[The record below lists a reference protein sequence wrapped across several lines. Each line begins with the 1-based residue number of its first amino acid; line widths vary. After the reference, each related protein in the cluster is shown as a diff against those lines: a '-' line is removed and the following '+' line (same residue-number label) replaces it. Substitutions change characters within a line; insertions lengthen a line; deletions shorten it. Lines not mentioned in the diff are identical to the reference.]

1 MIKAVTILL
10 SLLFLIIPFQKRFH
24 GFFDRLSR
32 SLTLPDF
39 PLPDFFSRKL
49 HLFVSDLLI
58 LALACTILFWLKTSW
73 RKFFWEGPSKYL
85 TLLFFV
91 FLISTATSITRNYSL
106 QYFRLLEFSVVFL
119 FFNCICCLRE
129 KIHLQQFIHRLAWLM
144 VCVSFFQCALSIYQ
158 YFAQDALGLSLF
170 GEKSPKTFA
179 YYNPGNHTWIL
190 KELFGLKL
198 DLNYLFR
205 VSGTFLHP
213 NILGGF
219 LFFAIMA
226 SYYLYRDVSGKLK
239 RFSLQVMILLQF
251 FTLYLSFSRSAVL
264 ALVVATFLWCF
275 LQLKHLRKNSG
286 IRSPAFKRLALLG
299 GTVFC
304 SVVVGIV
311 LLYPQIKG
319 RGGILNYNSVSK
331 NADSERVIYM
341 KVAGNMIKE
350 RPLLGVGYN
359 NFQLHSYMAKSKFPE
374 NHLFAKVHN
383 IYLLIAAESGLI
395 GGGLFLLFILSLLRS
410 AWGSLK
416 DSTAD
421 FFQERA
427 FLFST
432 FFGFLIIGCCDFY
445 FLEGPQGALPFF
457 GIAGLLYAT
466 RSRDSISQHKD
477 LDLLQN
483 SL

>member
-1 MIKAVTILL
+1 MIKVVTILL
-10 SLLFLIIPFQKRFH
+10 TLLFLIIPFQKRFH
-24 GFFDRLSR
+24 GFFDQLSR
-32 SLTLPDF
+32 SLVLPDF

-49 HLFVSDLLI
+49 HLFTSDLLI
-58 LALACTILFWLKTSW
+58 IALVCIVLFLLRTSL
-73 RKFFWEGPSKYL
+73 RAFFCEGPSKYL
-85 TLLFFV
+85 TLLFFA
-91 FLISTATSITRNYSL
+91 FLVSTATSITKNYSL
-106 QYFRLLEFSVVFL
+106 QYFRLLEFSAIFL
-119 FFNCICCLRE
+119 FFNCISCLRE
-129 KIHLQQFIHRLAWLM
+129 KINLQRFIHRLAWLI
-144 VCVSFFQCALSIYQ
+144 VCVSFLQCALSIYQ
-158 YFAQDALGLSLF
+158 YFAQDALGLTLF
-170 GEKSPKTFA
+170 GEKSPRTFS

-190 KELFGLKL
+190 NELFGLKL

-226 SYYLYRDVSGKLK
+226 SYYLYKDAPGKMRRL
-239 RFSLQVMILLQF
+239 SLQLMILLQF
-251 FTLYLSFSRSAVL
+251 LTLYLSFSRSAVL
-264 ALVVATFLWCF
+264 ALIVTTFLWCF
-275 LQLKHLRKNSG
+275 LQLKHLTKTSG
-286 IRSPAFKRLALLG
+286 ARSPAFKRLALLG

-304 SVVVGIV
+304 SVIVGIV

-331 NADSERVIYM
+331 GADSERVIYM
-341 KVAGNMIKE
+341 KVAADMIKE
-350 RPLLGVGYN
+350 HPLLGVGYN

-395 GGGLFLLFILSLLRS
+395 GGGLFLLFILSLLRNAWRGLRDS
-410 AWGSLK
+410 A
-416 DSTAD
+416 AN
-421 FFQERA
+421 FFEERA

-457 GIAGLLYAT
+457 GIAGLLHAINKNGT
-466 RSRDSISQHKD
+466 SNSTQLAPLSI
-477 LDLLQN
+477 
-483 SL
+483 